1 MNFNDLVLEAIAG
14 GRFDIKIT
22 KGPMRGDHYGYIPE
36 VKIYNGRIGE
46 NTHVKFILNPIN
58 NNHITFQNYAAHFFR
73 GEDAETLQH
82 QALEA
87 IYAFD
92 TELFKKHLISQKTAE
107 TFGDIID
114 EL

>member
-1 MNFNDLVLEAIAG
+1 MNFNNLVLEAIAG
-14 GRFDIKIT
+14 GKFDIEIT
-22 KGPMRGDHYGYIPE
+22 KGPMPGDDYGYIPE

-73 GEDAETLQH
+73 GEDAETLQR

-87 IYAFD
+87 IYTFD